1 MTQSKIYEL
10 ADQHEHDEWTDTYT
24 HECTTPGEYEP
35 CYSCE
40 TCGYALCEDCGE
52 FKMDTE

>member
-1 MTQSKIYEL
+1 MTQAKIYQL
-10 ADQHEHDEWTDTYT
+10 ADAHEHDEWTDTYL
-24 HECTTPGEYEP
+24 HECATPGEYEP